1 MCLLVL
7 LELYVFRKL
16 PESMEEALNIG
27 GKITLFFIECL
38 YKIAYFYNVNAKY
51 IDFVGTEG
59 NSRGL
64 FTCTCLSPAE
74 MFRW

>member
-7 LELYVFRKL
+7 LQLDVFRKL

-27 GKITLFFIECL
+27 GKTTLFIFNASTKL
-38 YKIAYFYNVNAKY
+38 PTFTVNAKG